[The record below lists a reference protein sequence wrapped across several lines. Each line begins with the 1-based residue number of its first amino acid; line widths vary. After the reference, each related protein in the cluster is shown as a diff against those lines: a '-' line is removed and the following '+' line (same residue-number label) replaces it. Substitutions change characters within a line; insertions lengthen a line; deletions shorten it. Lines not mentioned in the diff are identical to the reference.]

1 MRLKCA
7 YRCQKHVHKLG
18 KEESEKKN
26 VQRAS
31 YGYHWNLTLAIVLSA
46 TSFINFRGNK
56 IMINIEN

>member
-1 MRLKCA
+1 M
-7 YRCQKHVHKLG
+7 
-18 KEESEKKN
+18 SEACTQIREGREWKKN